1 MLDVEIHRT
10 KCERESDS
18 FLMSHSSFLE
28 ALKNVRESFGDEL
41 NGTST

>member
-28 ALKNVRESFGDEL
+28 ALKNVQSYHQGEFWR
-41 NGTST
+41 